1 MLRFTPQSTLPGDFN
16 DRVQCPNCAEW
27 IRFEAKMCPH
37 CRSEDNDWKRGMI
50 TAISKKEVEL
60 EQTKSASTRAITIAI
75 IVVALLLLLLWVR

>member
-1 MLRFTPQSTLPGDFN
+1 
-16 DRVQCPNCAEW
+16 
-27 IRFEAKMCPH
+27 MCPH

-50 TAISKKEVEL
+50 TAITKKEAEL